1 MNRQVAF
8 ALVLIVVDIGYFLDA
23 LTLPRPFAQGEPG
36 PAFMPFLLS
45 IVLFVACV
53 RILWKEAR
61 GLGGDGEEDDA
72 ARIGFRPRAFALMAA
87 TGAFVYLFEPLGY
100 WIATLL
106 YTFAV
111 ALFFE
116 RERVGD
122 FVRALPLSAMMAA
135 GITTAGWLFFVT
147 LFDLMLPEGSF

>member
-8 ALVLIVVDIGYFLDA
+8 ALFLIVVDIGYFLDA

-45 IVLFVACV
+45 IVLFVACA
-53 RILWKEAR
+53 RILWKELR
-61 GLGGDGEEDDA
+61 GQGGGEEDEA

-111 ALFFE
+111 ALLFE
-116 RERVGD
+116 RERLGS
-122 FVRALPLSAMMAA
+122 FVKALPLSALMAA